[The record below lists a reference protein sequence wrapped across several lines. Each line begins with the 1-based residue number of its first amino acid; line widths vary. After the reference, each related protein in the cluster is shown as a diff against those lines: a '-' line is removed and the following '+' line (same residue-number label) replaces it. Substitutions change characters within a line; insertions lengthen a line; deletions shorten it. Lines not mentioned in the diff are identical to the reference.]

1 MGVDR
6 YTRAV
11 LTVIAGTL
19 VYICIALTPMPS
31 ASAQRAARPG
41 DDTGPARVVIVGWES
56 NTRVPVPVQVVDSVT
71 LKTTGE
77 MRVTGTVQTEQTP
90 RTIARVVLAGWEERG
105 SAVTPG
111 VYRSLD
117 SQARDRAISGIPV
130 TEMPVR

>member
-1 MGVDR
+1 MDVDR

-11 LTVIAGTL
+11 LTVIAGAL
-19 VYICIALTPMPS
+19 VYICIALMPS
-31 ASAQRAARPG
+31 VSAQRAARPG

-71 LKTTGE
+71 LKTTGD
-77 MRVTGTVQTEQTP
+77 MRITGTVQTEQTP

-105 SAVTPG
+105 MATNHG
-111 VYRSLD
+111 VYRALD
-117 SQARDRAISGIPV
+117 PQARDRAIPGIPV